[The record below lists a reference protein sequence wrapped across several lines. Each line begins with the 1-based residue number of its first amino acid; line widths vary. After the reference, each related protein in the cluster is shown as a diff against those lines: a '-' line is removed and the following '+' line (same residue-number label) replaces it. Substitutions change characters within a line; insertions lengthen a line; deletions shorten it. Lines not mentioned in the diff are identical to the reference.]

1 MSNLSFSGVCHQRS
15 LPSNIQ
21 NVPFSP
27 FSVTWLSF
35 LFMIV
40 VGILLIYFVVQS
52 TPMALDYAVTFT
64 FVHFILSCIVTA
76 SFPVNWVWWVTVI
89 IGTFLL
95 STGAEMSCY
104 YLRDMRS
111 IKVDHE

>member
-1 MSNLSFSGVCHQRS
+1 M
-15 LPSNIQ
+15 
-21 NVPFSP
+21 
-27 FSVTWLSF
+27 
-35 LFMIV
+35 LFV
-40 VGILLIYFVVQS
+40 AVLLIYVVVRS
-52 TPMALDYAVTFT
+52 TPMAWDYAVTFT
-64 FVHFILSCIVTA
+64 FVHFILSCLITV
-76 SFPVNWVWWVTVI
+76 SFPVNWVWWITVI